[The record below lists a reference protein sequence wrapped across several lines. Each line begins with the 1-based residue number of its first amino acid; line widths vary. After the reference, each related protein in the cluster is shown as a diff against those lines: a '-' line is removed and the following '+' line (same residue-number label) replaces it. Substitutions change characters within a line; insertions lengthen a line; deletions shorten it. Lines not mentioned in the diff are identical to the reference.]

1 MGQRIDQFCENLR
14 IKLTNIDD
22 NMVALKANLDSNARN
37 AEQDVRNRL
46 IELNRHIDE
55 NRAKVAGAQA
65 EIKKWAE
72 ERKAATSEKIAH
84 WKAKLEVARL
94 QTRAEA
100 AEAYANAATIV
111 AMAAI
116 DSAEQ
121 ASLEAWMA
129 RKDAESAQGE
139 RAA

>member
-14 IKLTNIDD
+14 IKLTTVD
-22 NMVALKANLDSNARN
+22 NNMAVLKSNMDSNART

-46 IELNRHIDE
+46 AELSRHADE
-55 NRAKVAGAQA
+55 NRAKVAAAQA

-72 ERKAATSEKIAH
+72 ERKTATSERIAD
-84 WKAKLEVARL
+84 WKAKLETAAL
-94 QTRAEA
+94 QTRAAA
-100 AEAYANAATIV
+100 AEAYANAATTV
-111 AMAAI
+111 AIAAI

-129 RKDAESAQGE
+129 WKDAESARGE